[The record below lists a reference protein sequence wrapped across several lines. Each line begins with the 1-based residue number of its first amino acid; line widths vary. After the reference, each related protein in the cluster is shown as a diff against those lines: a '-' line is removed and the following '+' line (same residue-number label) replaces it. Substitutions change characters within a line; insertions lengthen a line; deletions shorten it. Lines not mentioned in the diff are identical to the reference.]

1 MKPFVP
7 CPEEYDSLCKSI
19 WLRLILKSKPY
30 LSTFTHIYP
39 YTMMRIKPP
48 SGMSIPGTPSLDKGF
63 KSPPPESNER
73 LLPDSQSLQQS
84 QSQQLDSSQL
94 IASLQNT
101 QSNTPLSPQSPD
113 HTDSSQMVFSGMELP
128 ESLRSF
134 LSQTQPSMVK
144 KRIQPDSP
152 KRKGRVSPKRS
163 RKNSLTSAVVK
174 PSTIMHWDDDELVL
188 YGREKVFSFSGYK
201 LQMGSLL
208 GVLYLTSRILQL
220 PLFSRDFELFFF
232 VWMDDG

>member
-1 MKPFVP
+1 MQSVKPYIP

-39 YTMMRIKPP
+39 YTMTRIKPP
-48 SGMSIPGTPSLDKGF
+48 SGMSIPGTSSLEKGS
-63 KSPPPESNER
+63 KSPPPELDGR
-73 LLPDSQSLQQS
+73 LFPDSQSSQEKQS
-84 QSQQLDSSQL
+84 QPLDSSQL

-101 QSNTPLSPQSPD
+101 QNNSPLSPQSPRIA
-113 HTDSSQMVFSGMELP
+113 DSSQMVFSGMELP

-188 YGREKVFSFSGYK
+188 YGREKVYSFSGYK

-220 PLFSRDFELFFF
+220 PLFPRDFELLIF
-232 VWMDDG
+232 V